1 MVLLN
6 PRNDLSYL
14 HHLLIIRLL
23 MNDVFSVRGYHIVT
37 MSLIYNVSCFQFAS
51 YAAASISQTVSCYP
65 LALTPLPHAPSATLM
80 MHCTLDNVKCIFGHN
95 AYYAYY
101 RGIVRQLDK

>member
-1 MVLLN
+1 
-6 PRNDLSYL
+6 
-14 HHLLIIRLL
+14 

-37 MSLIYNVSCFQFAS
+37 MSLIYNVSCFQFAR